1 MTNTH
6 SPMLDTMG
14 IPLRQKSPLDRLLSL
29 ITEVRGGEGVSV
41 LLLALNI
48 FLLFV
53 FYSVLKIIR
62 DALILSEGGAEL
74 GSYAAAGQAAV
85 LLAVVP
91 AYGAFAS
98 RVNRI
103 RLVCGVT
110 LFFAS
115 HLIIFW
121 ALGLAGVHIG
131 IAFYIWAGVFN
142 VVVIAQLWA
151 FANDIYTRNRGKRL
165 FPLINLGAS
174 LGAVIGAAFTTLA
187 LANAGAFELM
197 LVAAAGI
204 AVTIGLT
211 IWVNTRERSA
221 GRDAAGENADKPLG
235 KAGGFKLVLSD
246 RYLLLIALLIVV
258 LNMVN
263 TLGGYLLNTLIR
275 AEAINAIVPGAVNTA
290 NFTVEQTAAMRGAIG
305 TMSGTVQTAV
315 NIVSFLFGAFL
326 VSRVLKWIGVR
337 GALFVLPLVALAS
350 YSLIAF
356 IPIFSI
362 VRIAKVLENSCDY
375 SINNTARHALFLP
388 TSREAKYKAKQAI
401 DTFFWRAGDMIQAAI
416 VFAGLRMSLGLRG
429 FAAINIVFVCI
440 WLVLVVAIGR
450 EHKRLTDGADWQR
463 VA

>member
-1 MTNTH
+1 MTDRP
-6 SPMLDTMG
+6 SSMLDTMG
-14 IPLRQKSPLDRLLSL
+14 IPLRPKTPLDRLLSL

-48 FLLFV
+48 FMLFV
-53 FYSVLKIIR
+53 FYSILKIIR
-62 DALILSEGGAEL
+62 DALILTEGGAEL
-74 GSYAAAGQAAV
+74 GSYAAAGQALV

-98 RVNRI
+98 RVNRL

-115 HLIIFW
+115 HLLIFW

-131 IAFYIWAGVFN
+131 VAFYIWAGIFN

-174 LGAVIGAAFTTLA
+174 LGAVVGALFTTLA
-187 LANAGAFELM
+187 LAGIGAYVLM

-204 AVTIGLT
+204 ALTIGLT
-211 IWVNTRERSA
+211 IWVNTRERSE
-221 GRDAAGENADKPLG
+221 GRDAAGVTADQPLS
-235 KAGGFKLVLSD
+235 KAGGFQLVLAD

-258 LNMVN
+258 LNIVN

-275 AEAINAIVPGAVNTA
+275 AEAINAIVPGAIDSA
-290 NFTVEQTAAMRGAIG
+290 NFTAEQTTAMRAAIG

-326 VSRVLKWIGVR
+326 VSRLLKWLGIR
-337 GALFVLPLVALAS
+337 GALYVLPLVALVS
-350 YSLIAF
+350 YSLIAI

-401 DTFFWRAGDMIQAAI
+401 DTFFWRAGDLIQAGI
-416 VFAGLRMSLGLRG
+416 VFVGLNVGLGLRQ
-429 FAAINIVFVCI
+429 FAVVNLVFVCI
-440 WLVLVVAIGR
+440 WLGLVAAIGR
-450 EHKRLTDGADWQR
+450 EHKRLTGGADWQR